1 MRLADRRP
9 PAEAAS
15 PRPHRGP
22 ALREAR
28 PTLGGG
34 MPFGGA
40 AAAEPA
46 PMMRRLWPGLQESSK
61 KPAGPAPS
69 DGDIAAIGGLLQD
82 AAGRPCARQ
91 IPPHGAGCA
100 EEPRPPASL
109 PSPPLAGAAKIIYGW
124 GRDAA
129 A

>member
-1 MRLADRRP
+1 
-9 PAEAAS
+9 
-15 PRPHRGP
+15 
-22 ALREAR
+22 
-28 PTLGGG
+28 
-34 MPFGGA
+34 
-40 AAAEPA
+40 
-46 PMMRRLWPGLQESSK
+46 MMRRLWPGLQESSK

-69 DGDIAAIGGLLQD
+69 GGDIAAIGGLLQD
-82 AAGRPCARQ
+82 AAGRPRARQ

-100 EEPRPPASL
+100 EEPP